1 MPKVILK
8 NIFLSIYIIFRWLTV
23 CGKNMENERNK
34 NNRDIALLTTEAR
47 NNYLIHAII
56 FF

>member
-1 MPKVILK
+1 
-8 NIFLSIYIIFRWLTV
+8 
-23 CGKNMENERNK
+23 MENERNK

>member
-34 NNRDIALLTTEAR
+34 NNRDIAEAR